1 MRRLR
6 PDDDYM
12 IRLETENTPQH
23 IGALQHY
30 DCSELNGRF
39 FDAVTAH
46 FAERLP
52 ATPLLCRRRQAPL
65 GYDADVWLDLA
76 KCDLSHHVQRV
87 PSDAPMSPAE
97 VRAFIQAKVVERIDL
112 TRPPFMAY
120 VFDKLS
126 DGVDGAGTT
135 KASESVGA
143 IYLKVHHCV
152 ADGVGFQNIMG
163 LLTDPTP
170 EPDYDVYPRTAD
182 EKAPPAALWIARSAA
197 RFRREAKLKEAQ
209 SAQRSDALAAFRAFR
224 SDPANKRAPTP
235 ELKLAQKTGQQR
247 RYLPLSLPLD
257 TVRAV
262 GKRLGGSVNDAF
274 LAFAAGAL
282 RRYLIDVNDLPDQ
295 PLVAVAARSYRKPE
309 HGLFGN
315 RIITL
320 NPSIH
325 VELAD
330 TVERFRA
337 IQRSAAIEVER
348 AKLTEPL
355 ISEFDTPFGARKRY
369 ADYAKRTAGGQAVI
383 AGNITL
389 SNVPGPAEP
398 VFMAGARMLTNYPTP
413 ILGSGRFLN
422 ITLRRYCE
430 HLDLGI
436 MTDPEQLGDV
446 DTLAQY
452 LADALDELAQAP
464 H

>member
-30 DCSELNGRF
+30 DCSGLDGSF
-39 FDAVTAH
+39 FDAVAAH
-46 FAERLP
+46 FARRLP

-76 KCDLSHHVQRV
+76 ECDLSHHVQRV
-87 PSDAPMSPAE
+87 PTASPMSPEE

-112 TRPPFMAY
+112 TGPPFMVY
-120 VFDKLS
+120 VFDRLS
-126 DGVDGAGTT
+126 HGVEGPGAA
-135 KASESVGA
+135 KEPDSVGA

-152 ADGVGFQNIMG
+152 ADGVGFQNIVS

-170 EPDYDVYPRTAD
+170 DPAYDVSPRTAD
-182 EKAPPAALWIARSAA
+182 ERAPTAALWMARSAA
-197 RFRREAKLKEAQ
+197 RFRREARLKQAQ
-209 SAQRSDALAAFRAFR
+209 SAQRSAARAAYRAFRA
-224 SDPANKRAPTP
+224 DPANKRAPTP
-235 ELKLAQKTGQQR
+235 ELQLAQKTGQQR

-257 TVRAV
+257 RVRAA

-274 LAFAAGAL
+274 LACAAGAL

-325 VELAD
+325 VQLAD
-330 TVERFRA
+330 PVERFKA

-348 AKLTEPL
+348 ARLTEPL

-369 ADYAKRTAGGQAVI
+369 ADYARRTAGGQAVI

-398 VFMAGARMLTNYPTP
+398 VHLAGARMLTNYPTP

-422 ITLRRYCE
+422 ITLRRYCG

-446 DTLAQY
+446 DVLGQY
-452 LADALDELAQAP
+452 LAEALDELAQAP
-464 H
+464 V

>member
-30 DCSELNGRF
+30 DCSGLDGSF
-39 FDAVTAH
+39 FDAVAAH
-46 FAERLP
+46 FARRLP
-52 ATPLLCRRRQAPL
+52 ATPLLCRRRRAPL

-76 KCDLSHHVQRV
+76 GCDLSYHVQRV
-87 PSDAPMSPAE
+87 PTDAPMSPAE
-97 VRAFIQAKVVERIDL
+97 VRAFIEAKVVERIDL
-112 TRPPFMAY
+112 TRPPFMVY
-120 VFDKLS
+120 LFDKLS
-126 DGVDGAGTT
+126 HGADESGAPTGPG
-135 KASESVGA
+135 SVGA

-152 ADGVGFQNIMG
+152 ADGVGFQNIVG

-170 EPDYDVYPRTAD
+170 EPVYDVPPRDAD
-182 EKAPPAALWIARSAA
+182 EKAPPAALWMARSAA
-197 RFRREAKLKEAQ
+197 RFRREARLKQAQ
-209 SAQRSDALAAFRAFR
+209 SAQRNSARAAYRAFRA
-224 SDPANKRAPTP
+224 DPANRRAPTP
-235 ELKLAQKTGQQR
+235 VLKLAQKTGLQR

-257 TVRAV
+257 RVRAA

-274 LAFAAGAL
+274 LAVAAGAL
-282 RRYLIDVNDLPDQ
+282 RRTLIEVDDLPDQ

-330 TVERFRA
+330 PVERFKA
-337 IQRSAAIEVER
+337 IQRSTAIEVER
-348 AKLTEPL
+348 ARLTEPL
-355 ISEFDTPFGARKRY
+355 ISEFDSPFGARKRY
-369 ADYAKRTAGGQAVI
+369 ADYARRTAGGQAVI
-383 AGNITL
+383 AGNVTL

-398 VFMAGARMLTNYPTP
+398 VYLAGARMLTNYPTP

-446 DTLAQY
+446 DALGQY
-452 LADALDELAQAP
+452 LADALDELARA
-464 H
+464 